1 MKKLTLGVLTGILL
15 VPALGSDLAQ
25 ALTAG
30 GTPQA
35 VGVVDTNGSV
45 FIRATVSD
53 APAGLNCR
61 LELEVRPVGTPFS
74 NVATHM
80 SGMVASGTLVEIAL
94 VIAPSSPVQ
103 PFHWQARSVNQA
115 FAATAWAA
123 FGGNAETEADFT
135 CDFRP
140 AQPANLM
147 QHHIPSASASSPD
160 AVGVTDTNAAM
171 EFISTTTD
179 PDGENYTLQIEI
191 QPLGTGFTGTPT
203 LSSAGSTA
211 SGSPAFALESDS
223 PINTEGGYHWQA
235 RTLNALG
242 YTSDWASFG
251 GNAETAADFRED
263 AVNPGFLKQYVMNPG
278 FGASAVGAVDTN
290 AEMIFGAVA
299 TDPEGVN
306 FTLQIEIQPVGTGFT
321 NVPLGPN
328 AFGFSG
334 NEAQIF
340 INASINTEGDYHWQ
354 VRIISSFNYTS
365 DWVSFGLNAETAADF
380 REDTVN
386 PGFLKQY
393 VMNPGFG
400 ASAVG
405 AVDTNAE
412 MIFGAVATDPE
423 GVNFTLQIEIQPVGT
438 GFTNVPLGPNAFGF
452 SGNEAQIFINA
463 SINTEGDY
471 HWQVRIISSFNYT
484 SDWVSFGLNAETA
497 ADFRED
503 AVDPGFL
510 QQALTPG
517 GASAP
522 AGSIDPDGVVELRA
536 TATDPEGVNYT
547 LDVEVQPIG
556 TGFTGTPTG
565 PGAFGSSGN
574 QAVISFTASGSTA
587 YHWQA
592 RITNSFGYL
601 SNWVAFGANPETTP
615 DFIVGGTPPVPSAL
629 AQSMTSL
636 GGSLAA
642 GAMFDAD
649 GTVFLRAT
657 VLTASGFGTAQLQLE
672 VQLIGSPLTGTP
684 NYSSGFVASGAVAE
698 VSITLGPGIYHWAA
712 RVSDTVGTSAFVS
725 FGGNLESGTDFTVD
739 TAEPD
744 SVVITSGPIGPGYGG
759 TIVGTAA
766 DATSGLLAV
775 EIRLQQTS
783 SGQFWNG
790 TAFQAA
796 PVFVAATITGG
807 TWSYPFGALEG
818 ESYVVTSR
826 ATDLA
831 GNVET
836 TLGSATFLFD
846 SIAPAST
853 PTTSGAQTAA
863 TYTSLQGTAAD
874 ASSGVIGVMI
884 TIRWVNTNQFWNG
897 TTFVA
902 GATFL
907 PAGGTTSWSYAF
919 APQGGQ
925 TYEIQS
931 RATDAAGNVQSL
943 LGLSQFTYD
952 ATGPDSTVQTSGAY
966 TPATWPGAIAGT
978 ATTGAGATITLVEVE
993 VQRASDG
1000 MYWNGA
1006 AFQAAP
1012 IFIPATG
1019 TTSWS
1024 LPFAVT
1030 VDTFTILSRAT
1041 DDTAAVESALG
1052 SATILVS
1059 TDLPTSTITTAGVL
1073 TIGAW
1078 PGAVAG
1084 TASGGSGGI
1093 VLVELEIQRDSDGL
1107 YWNGTAWQAA
1117 PIFLPATGTV
1127 AWSLAFTPDEGQTYT
1142 LRARATD
1149 AAAVVQSP
1157 ETGAFLAIVSG
1168 GLGTSGD
1175 SRNHVQCKISAGA
1188 SPSSLIGFAFAALLL
1203 LRRRP
1208 R

>member
-251 GNAETAADFRED
+251 G
-263 AVNPGFLKQYVMNPG
+263 
-278 FGASAVGAVDTN
+278 
-290 AEMIFGAVA
+290 
-299 TDPEGVN
+299 
-306 FTLQIEIQPVGTGFT
+306 
-321 NVPLGPN
+321 
-328 AFGFSG
+328 
-334 NEAQIF
+334 
-340 INASINTEGDYHWQ
+340 
-354 VRIISSFNYTS
+354 
-365 DWVSFGLNAETAADF
+365 NAETAADF